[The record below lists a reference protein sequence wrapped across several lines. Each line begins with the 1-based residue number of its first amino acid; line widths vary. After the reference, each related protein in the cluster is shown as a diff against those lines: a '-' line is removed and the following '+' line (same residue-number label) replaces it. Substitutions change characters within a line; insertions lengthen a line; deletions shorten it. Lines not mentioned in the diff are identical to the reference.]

1 MVRRTSR
8 SDAFVDKPRLLE
20 ELRACR
26 EAVIREQTRMRVGGP
41 LYYAGETVI
50 AAIDALAL
58 MLTGQHFYFSTP
70 IAPSRQPKSPE
81 SSDGS

>member
-26 EAVIREQTRMRVGGP
+26 AAVIREQTRMRVGGP
-41 LYYAGETVI
+41 LYYSGQTVVV
-50 AAIDALAL
+50 AIDGLAL
-58 MLTGQHFYFSTP
+58 MLTGNGNYFWEPMRTGQSDKT
-70 IAPSRQPKSPE
+70 SE
-81 SSDGS
+81 SGN

>member
-26 EAVIREQTRMRVGGP
+26 EAIIREQTRMQVGGP
-41 LYYAGETVI
+41 LYYSAQAVV

-58 MLTGQHFYFSTP
+58 MLTGNGRYFWEPMRTGQSDK
-70 IAPSRQPKSPE
+70 APE
-81 SSDGS
+81 GDN

>member
-8 SDAFVDKPRLLE
+8 SDAFVDKSRLLE

-26 EAVIREQTRMRVGGP
+26 EAVVREQTRMRVSGP
-41 LYYAGETVI
+41 LYYAGATVI

-58 MLTGQHFYFSTP
+58 MLTGNGQYFWEPTRTGQSDK
-70 IAPSRQPKSPE
+70 PSE
-81 SSDGS
+81 SGN